1 MRAKSLACIVLI
13 LFGPYLFG
21 QTYAQSLPDL
31 AHLWRLVE
39 NAASSQEQ
47 EEALANFLTA
57 AAAQSSEPFS
67 YMLTATSVN
76 GERPVPIGDKALLDE
91 PFAHRLNLFVGGK
104 TYGFRPRSPQVIS
117 LLLRE

>member
-1 MRAKSLACIVLI
+1 
-13 LFGPYLFG
+13 
-21 QTYAQSLPDL
+21 
-31 AHLWRLVE
+31 
-39 NAASSQEQ
+39 
-47 EEALANFLTA
+47 
-57 AAAQSSEPFS
+57 
-67 YMLTATSVN
+67 MLTATSVN